1 MCIMKCD
8 LEAKSAVDSS
18 SDDSDDSSSSSSS
31 SDDEDLD
38 SNSEHSDEEDYCF
51 MVSRV
56 VFVLHGRFTMFC
68 FPSLVR

>member
-1 MCIMKCD
+1 MCIMKCCD

-31 SDDEDLD
+31 DEDLD

-51 MVSRV
+51 MVGRV
-56 VFVLHGRFTMFC
+56 VFVLHGQFTMFR
-68 FPSLVR
+68 FLSRVR